1 MKNLKI
7 LSLAICFAVL
17 PTTALLAEE
26 SKEHAVHQAQINADR
41 AEAKIEKIEKKE
53 AIDREI
59 NGVFSPEVRRD
70 QQEIAEE
77 QRKLREAQDAVIRAE
92 RGE

>member
-7 LSLAICFAVL
+7 ITLAVCLATI
-17 PTTALLAEE
+17 PTTYLIAED
-26 SKEHAVHQAQINADR
+26 SSEHAVHQAQINADR
-41 AEAKIEKIEKKE
+41 AEAKIKKIEKKE

-70 QQEIAEE
+70 QQEITAE